1 MKYNNYILLG
11 NCFYCTARFDTGSDA
26 AQRYDCKPH
35 RNSGAAI

>member
-1 MKYNNYILLG
+1 MKYNNYIL
-11 NCFYCTARFDTGSDA
+11 FDTGSDA